1 MLKNRSLLAFAAL
14 AVGTVCNAQAK
25 PTTPITGDYLEVRT
39 CDVYTGPCFA
49 NGEMNLAGKEGIL
62 VWSINQG
69 SWDGVALD
77 GLKVIVVVRTDETLG
92 NLRFQPRDGKA
103 VLILDEKANS
113 QQQAA
118 LTQFARTMAGRLA
131 QEVVTVK
138 SAPIDAKLG
147 TCTHSGC
154 AQVKAGNL
162 VEVSTR
168 CLGANDHVCGN
179 EDAFYPP
186 LTSVETA
193 SPAYTEL
200 AAFKGDNLGLT
211 WEATGQRSAFV
222 AEFAL

>member
-14 AVGTVCNAQAK
+14 ALGTVCAAHAN

-62 VWSINQG
+62 VWSINRG
-69 SWDGVALD
+69 AWDGVALD
-77 GLKVIVVVRTDETLG
+77 GLKVIAVVRADDTLG
-92 NLRFQPRDGKA
+92 NLRFQPRDGRA
-103 VLILDEKANS
+103 VLILDENAS
-113 QQQAA
+113 PEQRAA
-118 LTQFARTMAGRLA
+118 LTQFARTMAGSLA
-131 QEVVTVK
+131 REVVTVK

-168 CLGANDHVCGN
+168 CLGAKDHVCGN

-186 LTSVETA
+186 MTSVEKA
-193 SPAYTEL
+193 APAYTEL
-200 AAFKGDNLGLT
+200 AAFKGDKLGLT
-211 WEATGQRSAFV
+211 WEATGQRSAFL